1 MKKIAFLLLFV
12 RFLCADNPIL
22 RPNEALVIDAKSNEI
37 NFVLELTKDGK
48 IKKRFLSN
56 GEKNALYK
64 ALNINRA
71 AKSSGGAKLDS
82 ADSARGLDS
91 ADSAKNANFNGV
103 DSAKNAGF
111 NGADS
116 AKNANFNGADSTR
129 HSHIKQW
136 DKKKIIYEQRVYK
149 MENLR

>member
-82 ADSARGLDS
+82 ARELDS
-91 ADSAKNANFNGV
+91 ADSAREL
-103 DSAKNAGF
+103 DSAKN
-111 NGADS
+111 